1 MRINLRRFAL
11 ALLGVA
17 FLIPAGAQTPIP
29 ADEAVRKG
37 QLPNGLTYYIRH
49 NETPKGQADFYIA
62 QKVGSILEEDNQRGL
77 AHFLEHMCFNGTQN
91 FPGNSLISWLEGVGV
106 KFGQNLNAYT
116 GIDQTVYMIQNVPTD
131 RTGVQDTCLLILH
144 DWADGL
150 LLDPEEIDKERGV
163 IHEEWRTTNVGQQ
176 RILERLLPEI
186 YPNNKYGYRLP
197 IGTME
202 VVDNFPYQALRD
214 YYETWYR
221 PDQQGV
227 IVVGDIDVDRVE
239 AKIKELFSPIKMP
252 NNPKERVY
260 TPVEDTKGTIYAIGT
275 DKEQPMVVVQLM
287 FKSDATPDEMKNTVE
302 GYVADYVED
311 VVQMML
317 YNRLQEISMQPD
329 APFAIAQAV
338 MGDFLVSRTKDA
350 FTLVGVP
357 KGDDVAGTLQAI
369 YREGLRACGGGFTM
383 GEYERA
389 SKEWLSH
396 KEKAYND
403 RENTQNSTY
412 VQTYVN
418 NFLENKPMPSWDTEY
433 QIAQMLPM
441 MVSVDMINQ
450 AMSQA
455 ITRDNRVVL
464 VLMPDKE
471 GMTVPTDFDLA
482 QAMAAVEGETI
493 EPYVDE
499 VKEEPLIPVLPAKGS
514 IISENHDNTWG
525 TTVMNLSNG
534 ATVIVKPTTFK
545 NDEVLLSAIAKGNGA
560 ATISDDKA
568 ATVVMFPYAVS
579 QAGLGDYT
587 FSDLQKYMQGHQVQ
601 LGMALESYSRKIE
614 GATTPRDLP
623 MMMELLYMTMTDV
636 TMTPDEFQ
644 AFQNQYGS
652 VLHNQEANPQFQFQ
666 AKRQEEL
673 FQSPKR
679 AFFSAQ
685 AVADTKRED
694 VLEIAKNATKNAADW
709 TFVIVG
715 NVDVDSLRP
724 LVEQYIASL
733 PGDAAT
739 SVNTFQNVP
748 EMEIT
753 PGTYTKES
761 SMAMETPQVW
771 VVIASEAKIP
781 STTKSKYMMNVL
793 AHALT
798 KRLLETVR
806 EDEGAVYSIGAY
818 GVLNLANVNN
828 GIIQIP
834 FPMQPEKKDKV
845 LKMIDHEIASM
856 AKKVKDSEV
865 NDAKEFLIK
874 EYREGLE
881 LNGTWTEAIVDN
893 VFTGTDMFNGA
904 EAVINSITPADI
916 QALANEF
923 INQGNRQT
931 ILLVPAK

>member
-17 FLIPAGAQTPIP
+17 CLIPAGAQTPIP

-150 LLDPEEIDKERGV
+150 LLDPTEIDKERSV

-176 RILERLLPEI
+176 RILEKILPEI

-202 VVDNFPYQALRD
+202 VVDNFPHQALRD

-252 NNPKERVY
+252 KNPKERVY

-275 DKEQPMVVVQLM
+275 DKEQPMVLVQLM
-287 FKSDATPDEMKNTVE
+287 FKSDPMPNEMKNTVE

-311 VVQMML
+311 VVDMML
-317 YNRLQEISMQPD
+317 NNRLQEIAMQPD
-329 APFAIAQAV
+329 APFAVAQAE
-338 MGDFLVSRTKDA
+338 MGQFLVSRTKDA
-350 FTLVGVP
+350 FTLVGVA
-357 KGDDVAGTLQAI
+357 KGDDVAGTLKAI

-389 SKEWLSH
+389 SKEWLSK

-412 VQTYVN
+412 VNQYVN
-418 NFLENKPMPSWDTEY
+418 NFLENKPMPSFDTEY

-441 MVSVDMINQ
+441 MVPVDMINQ

-464 VLMPDKE
+464 VAMPDKE
-471 GMTVPTDFDLA
+471 GMNVPTAFDLA
-482 QAMAAVEGETI
+482 QAMAEVEGETI
-493 EPYVDE
+493 EAYVDE
-499 VKEEPLIPVLPAKGS
+499 VKDEPLIPALPAKGTVL
-514 IISENHDNTWG
+514 SETQDNTWG
-525 TTVMNLSNG
+525 TTVMTLSNG

-545 NDEVLLSAIAKGNGA
+545 NDEVLLSAIAKGNGSSL
-560 ATISDDKA
+560 ISDDKA
-568 ATVVMFPYAVS
+568 ASVVMFPYAIS
-579 QAGLGDYT
+579 QTGLGNYT
-587 FSDLQKYMQGHQVQ
+587 YSDMQKYLQGHQVQ
-601 LGMALESYSRKIE
+601 LELGLDTYGRTIN

-623 MMMELLYMTMTDV
+623 MMMEILYMTMTDV
-636 TMTPDEFQ
+636 TMTPEEFQ
-644 AFQNQYGS
+644 AFQNQFGS

-666 AKRQEEL
+666 IKRNEGL
-673 FQSPKR
+673 YKSPKK

-685 AVADTKRED
+685 AVVDSKRED
-694 VLEIAKNATKNAADW
+694 ILEIAKNATSNAADW
-709 TFVIVG
+709 TFIFAG
-715 NVDVDSLRP
+715 NVNVDSIRP

-733 PGDAAT
+733 PANPDTKVT
-739 SVNTFQNVP
+739 SYQNVP
-748 EMEIT
+748 DMEIT
-753 PGTYTKES
+753 AGTYTKEN
-761 SMAMETPQVW
+761 ATEMETPQVW
-771 VVIASEAKIP
+771 VSISAEAKIP
-781 STTKSKYMMNVL
+781 VTTKSKYMINVL

-798 KRLLETVR
+798 KRLLESVR

-818 GVLNLANVNN
+818 GMMSLASVNN
-828 GIIQIP
+828 GIFHIP
-834 FPMQPEKKDKV
+834 FPMKPEMKDKV

-881 LNGTWTEAIVDN
+881 LNGTWTQALVENAFSGV
-893 VFTGTDMFNGA
+893 DMFNGA
-904 EAVINSITPADI
+904 EDVINSITAADI
-916 QALANEF
+916 QALAQEF
-923 INQGNRQT
+923 VNQGNRQT

>member
-1 MRINLRRFAL
+1 MRLNLRRFAL

-17 FLIPAGAQTPIP
+17 CLIPAGAQTPIP

-91 FPGNSLISWLEGVGV
+91 FPGNSLISWLESVGV
-106 KFGQNLNAYT
+106 KFGENLNAYT

-150 LLDPEEIDKERGV
+150 LLDPTEIDKERSV

-176 RILERLLPEI
+176 RILEKLLPEI

-202 VVDNFPYQALRD
+202 VVDNFPHQALRD

-252 NNPKERVY
+252 KNPKERVY

-275 DKEQPMVVVQLM
+275 DKEQPMVLVQLM

-311 VVQMML
+311 VVDMML
-317 YNRLQEISMQPD
+317 NNRLQEIAMQPD
-329 APFAIAQAV
+329 APFAVAQAD
-338 MGDFLVSRTKDA
+338 MGEFLVSRTKDA
-350 FTLVGVP
+350 FTLTGVP
-357 KGDDVAGTLQAI
+357 KGDDVAGTLKAI

-389 SKEWLSH
+389 SKEWLSQ

-403 RENTQNSTY
+403 RENTQNGTY
-412 VQTYVN
+412 VQKYVN
-418 NFLENKPMPSWDTEY
+418 NFLENKPMPSYETEY

-441 MVSVDMINQ
+441 MVQVDMINQ
-450 AMSQA
+450 AMRQA
-455 ITRDNRVVL
+455 ITRDNRVVM

-471 GMTVPTDFDLA
+471 GMTVPTNFDLA
-482 QAMAAVEGETI
+482 QAMAEVEGETI
-493 EPYVDE
+493 EAYVDE
-499 VKEEPLIPVLPAKGS
+499 VKDEPLIPVMPAKGS
-514 IISENHDNTWG
+514 ILSETKDATWG

-560 ATISDDKA
+560 STISDDKA
-568 ATVVMFPYAVS
+568 ATVVMFPYAIS
-579 QAGLGDYT
+579 QTGLGNYT
-587 FSDLQKYMQGHQVQ
+587 FSDMQKYLQGHQVQ
-601 LGMALESYSRKIE
+601 LGLGIETYSRQLN
-614 GATTPRDLP
+614 GVTTPRDLP
-623 MMMELLYMTMTDV
+623 MLMEMLYMTMTDV
-636 TMTPDEFQ
+636 TMTPEEFQ

-666 AKRQEEL
+666 IKMKEGM
-673 FQSPKR
+673 FKSPKR
-679 AFFSAQ
+679 AFFTAQ
-685 AVADTKRED
+685 AVADTKRD
-694 VLEIAKNATKNAADW
+694 DLLEIAKNATSNAADW
-709 TFVIVG
+709 TFVFVG

-724 LVEQYIASL
+724 MVEQYIASL
-733 PGDAAT
+733 PGDPAT
-739 SVNTFQNVP
+739 RVNTIVNVP
-748 EMEIT
+748 DMEIT
-753 PGTYTKES
+753 AGTFTKENE
-761 SMAMETPQVW
+761 MTMENPQVW
-771 VVIASEAKIP
+771 VSIASEAKIP
-781 STTKSKYMMNVL
+781 ATTKSKYMMNVL

-818 GVLNLANVNN
+818 GALNLASVNN

-834 FPMQPEKKDKV
+834 FPMKPEMKDKE

-865 NDAKEFLIK
+865 NDAKEFLLK

-881 LNGTWTEAIVDN
+881 LNGTWKEAITDSIYSGV
-893 VFTGTDMFNGA
+893 DMFNGA
-904 EAVINSITPADI
+904 EEVINSITAADI

-923 INQGNRQT
+923 VTQGNRQT
-931 ILLVPAK
+931 ILLLPAK